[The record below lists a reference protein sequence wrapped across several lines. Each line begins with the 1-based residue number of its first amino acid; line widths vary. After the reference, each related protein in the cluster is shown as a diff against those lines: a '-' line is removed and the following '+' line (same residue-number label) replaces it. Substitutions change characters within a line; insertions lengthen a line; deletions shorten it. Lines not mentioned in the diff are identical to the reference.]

1 MLIAKTDVRRLI
13 FGGLAWLALITFW
26 RTLSTTDMTYWQIAH
41 PLILTGLGLPFFFVP
56 VTALALG
63 NVEPHE
69 TASAAGL
76 MNFLRTLSGAVA
88 TSIVTTAWDDRTAAV
103 HAELSGLL
111 DRGNELWNAMAQAHA
126 PADAALQLLDRL
138 TQGQSVMIATN
149 GIMGTVVLAF
159 VASALVIWLAPRP
172 KRAVDLSQAG
182 H

>member
-1 MLIAKTDVRRLI
+1 M
-13 FGGLAWLALITFW
+13 
-26 RTLSTTDMTYWQIAH
+26 SYWHIAH

-63 NVEPHE
+63 NVEAHE

-88 TSIVTTAWDDRTAAV
+88 TSIVTTVWDDRTAAT
-103 HAELSGLL
+103 HAELAGLV
-111 DRGNELWNAMAQAHA
+111 DRGNELWTTMMDAHV
-126 PADAALQLLDRL
+126 PEDAARQLLDRL

-149 GIMGTVVLAF
+149 GIMLTVVLAF
-159 VASALVIWLAPRP
+159 VVSACVIWLAPRP
-172 KRAVDLSQAG
+172 TRAVDMSQAG